1 MSTYLIHS
9 PDGNGSSEGVSL
21 PRGCQAVDGTYRA
34 YGPGFPKLLF
44 VLLQRDPQELIF
56 RHELSHCDILCS
68 FCGDEHWIEER
79 VQGSTLTVPK
89 FSTYCASGA
98 VMMDK
103 FDDRSLGPRPA

>member
-44 VLLQRDPQELIF
+44 VLLQRDPQELMF
-56 RHELSHCDILCS
+56 FYTFEN
-68 FCGDEHWIEER
+68 
-79 VQGSTLTVPK
+79 V
-89 FSTYCASGA
+89 
-98 VMMDK
+98 
-103 FDDRSLGPRPA
+103 

>member
-44 VLLQRDPQELIF
+44 VLLQRDPQELMVAIVYC
-56 RHELSHCDILCS
+56 RLIPRVKAGNLC
-68 FCGDEHWIEER
+68 HY
-79 VQGSTLTVPK
+79 LK
-89 FSTYCASGA
+89 
-98 VMMDK
+98 
-103 FDDRSLGPRPA
+103 